1 MGGLLQ
7 AANEAVQTGI
17 EASIE
22 SLQKS
27 DLQASADDV
36 KKAAQ
41 HLIAYTEELIAKN
54 NDFASQ
60 AAAMSSGT
68 DIETVYNF
76 SKKLVKTK
84 DEFTELMS
92 RVFDFQNKANAF
104 LGQQVQMMFLYFDR
118 NNKVQMYAVENSIQD
133 LTLDR
138 ASSKRGG
145 AISGRY
151 TRSKIAKMGKL
162 IDNNSAKNTNL
173 EPTFDEVYTRFKIS
187 KQKQKMRGTA
197 YILWKENGEWDGAWV
212 SGAGALGEAYFN
224 FFVNEYIF
232 STMIEPAVKDF
243 MTNNKYGAVLAD
255 NASGLLQ
262 GDVGKGSMEY
272 GIKIQDATA
281 MGYMEVIDYAKEM
294 LEAADIK
301 QYLLDLKQKLQSE
314 GQQNMVKMLNGKLEE
329 VTEETLKAIQAR
341 INKG

>member
-1 MGGLLQ
+1 MDGLLQ

-54 NDFASQ
+54 NSLASQ
-60 AAAMSSGT
+60 ASSMSSGT

-84 DEFTELMS
+84 NEFIELMS

-118 NNKVQMYAVENSIQD
+118 SNKVQMYAVENSIQD

-162 IDNNSAKNTNL
+162 IDNSSAKDTNL
-173 EPTFDEVYTRFKIS
+173 ESTFDEVYTRFKIS
-187 KQKQKMRGTA
+187 KQKQKMRGAA

-232 STMIEPAVKDF
+232 STMVEPAVKDF

-272 GIKIQDATA
+272 GIKIQGATA
-281 MGYMEVIDYAKEM
+281 MGYMEIIDYAKEM

-329 VTEETLKAIQAR
+329 VTEETLKAIEAR

>member
-1 MGGLLQ
+1 MDGLLQ
-7 AANEAVQTGI
+7 AANEAVEEGI
-17 EASIE
+17 KASIE

-41 HLIAYTEELIAKN
+41 HLIVYTEELIAKN

-60 AAAMSSGT
+60 ASAMNSGT

-118 NNKVQMYAVENSIQD
+118 SNKVQMYAVENSVQD

-162 IDNNSAKNTNL
+162 IDNSSAKDTRL
-173 EPTFDEVYTRFKIS
+173 ESTFDEVYARFKIS
-187 KQKQKMRGTA
+187 KQKQKMRGAA
-197 YILWKENGEWDGAWV
+197 YILWKESGEWDGAWV

-232 STMIEPAVKDF
+232 STMVEPAVKDF
-243 MTNNKYGAVLAD
+243 MTNDKYGAVLAD

-272 GIKIQDATA
+272 GIKIQGATA
-281 MGYMEVIDYAKEM
+281 MGYMEIIDYAKEM

-301 QYLLDLKQKLQSE
+301 QYLLNLKQKLQSE

-329 VTEETLKAIQAR
+329 VTEETLKAIEAR

>member
-1 MGGLLQ
+1 MDGLLQ
-7 AANEAVQTGI
+7 AANEAVETGI
-17 EASIE
+17 KASIE

-27 DLQASADDV
+27 NLQASADDV

-60 AAAMSSGT
+60 AAAMNSST

-118 NNKVQMYAVENSIQD
+118 SNKVQMYAVENSIQD

-151 TRSKIAKMGKL
+151 TKSKIAKMGKL
-162 IDNNSAKNTNL
+162 IDNSKAKDTHL
-173 EPTFDEVYTRFKIS
+173 ESTFDEVYTRFKIS
-187 KQKQKMRGTA
+187 KQKQKMRGAA
-197 YILWKENGEWDGAWV
+197 YILWKESGEWDGAWV

-232 STMIEPAVKDF
+232 STMVEPAVKDF
-243 MTNNKYGAVLAD
+243 MTNDKYGAVLAD

-262 GDVGKGSMEY
+262 GDVGKDSMEY
-272 GIKIQDATA
+272 GIKIQGATA
-281 MGYMEVIDYAKEM
+281 IGYMEIIDYAKEM

-301 QYLLDLKQKLQSE
+301 QYLLNLKQKLQSE

-329 VTEETLKAIQAR
+329 VTEETLKAIEAR